1 MNAAFA
7 GRPTRRLLSALVA
20 AVALAG
26 CSGSSRPKPTP
37 LQPVSAETTV
47 RLAWQQRIE
56 PIQFPLVVAV
66 DRNAAGEQS
75 YTVAGND
82 GTVLALDAASGREL
96 WRASAG
102 AKIAAG
108 VGSDGRH
115 AAVVTRDNELVV
127 FESGRER
134 WRQRLAARVASAPL
148 VAGER
153 VFVMGVDRVV
163 QAYDAADGRRLWTLQ
178 RTGEP
183 LTLSLP
189 GVVAPFKNTLLVG
202 QGPRLAGV
210 DPDSGQL
217 RWEVAVAAPRG
228 TNEVERLADL
238 IGPLGRVGDV
248 VCARAFQA
256 AVGCVDA
263 ERGVLLWSRSVGGND
278 AVSVDATHVVGADA
292 SDRITAWRTAGG
304 DVAWTTDRL
313 LHRDLSAPA
322 SVGKAIVFGDVE
334 GVVHLL
340 ARDDGRTLARV
351 STDGAP
357 VIAQPALAGST
368 LLVVTRSGGL
378 HALRIE

>member
-1 MNAAFA
+1 MN
-7 GRPTRRLLSALVA
+7 
-20 AVALAG
+20 
-26 CSGSSRPKPTP
+26 RPKPTP
-37 LQPVSAETTV
+37 LQPFSAETTV
-47 RLAWQQRIE
+47 RVAWQQRIE
-56 PIQFPLVVAV
+56 PVQFPLIVAV
-66 DRNAAGEQS
+66 DRIAGGGQS

-127 FESGRER
+127 FAAGRES
-134 WRQRLAARVASAPL
+134 WRQRLGARVAGAPL

-163 QAYDAADGRRLWTLQ
+163 QAFDAQDGRRLWTLQ

-189 GVVAPFKNTLLVG
+189 GIVAPFKDTLLAG
-202 QGPRLAGV
+202 QGPRLAAI
-210 DPDSGQL
+210 DPNAGTL

-248 VCARAFQA
+248 VCARSFQV

-263 ERGVLLWSRSVGGND
+263 ERGVLLWSRNVGGND

-292 SDRITAWRTAGG
+292 SDRITAWRLAGG
-304 DVAWTTDRL
+304 EVAWTTDRL
-313 LHRDLSAPA
+313 LRRELSAPA
-322 SVGKAIVFGDVE
+322 SLGPAIVFGDVE

-340 ARDDGRTLARV
+340 ARDDGRTLARIA
-351 STDGAP
+351 TDGSP
-357 VIAQPALAGST
+357 VVAQPAQAGST